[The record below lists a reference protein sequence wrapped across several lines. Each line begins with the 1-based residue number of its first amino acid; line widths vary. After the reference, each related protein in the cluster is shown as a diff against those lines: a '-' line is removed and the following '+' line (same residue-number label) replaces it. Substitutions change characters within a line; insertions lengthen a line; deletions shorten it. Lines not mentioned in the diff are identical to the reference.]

1 MQRSRI
7 DGQER
12 KEAAE
17 RMQSGFLGLE
27 LKMPSLTLAS
37 FSNSILSSV
46 Y

>member
-27 LKMPSLTLAS
+27 LKNAQP
-37 FSNSILSSV
+37 NSCFFLKFNP
-46 Y
+46 